1 MILKILYWVDYSKKS
16 IYYKIIPIAPDLNT
30 AGGFSKTIFS
40 NAFMHASDK
49 SMNPKLFYN
58 TLLIP
63 LTKPAWTNEFTDP
76 GNISIKVDRH

>member
-1 MILKILYWVDYSKKS
+1 
-16 IYYKIIPIAPDLNT
+16 
-30 AGGFSKTIFS
+30 
-40 NAFMHASDK
+40 MHASDK

-76 GNISIKVDRH
+76 GNMSIKVDKH

>member
-1 MILKILYWVDYSKKS
+1 MI
-16 IYYKIIPIAPDLNT
+16 PMAPDLKT

-40 NAFMHASDK
+40 NALMQASDK

-63 LTKPAWTNEFTDP
+63 LTKPA
-76 GNISIKVDRH
+76 